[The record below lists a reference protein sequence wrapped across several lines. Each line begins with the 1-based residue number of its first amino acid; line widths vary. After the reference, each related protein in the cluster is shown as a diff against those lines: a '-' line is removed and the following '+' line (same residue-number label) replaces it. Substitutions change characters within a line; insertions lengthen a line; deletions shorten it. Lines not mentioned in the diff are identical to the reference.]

1 MKAPVAKQ
9 GLFYSLSIS
18 FMQHRVALLV
28 LLLLTIGLNACHKD
42 KATDTRLV
50 LNTLHKGSIYS
61 IDKEVTYPG
70 TDSAYVFKGDSLY
83 PGIPFLIEFNDT
95 AVIIGNSCY
104 SYLFNH
110 FYTCNTLYHTE
121 GGQLYLNNFSSLHY
135 NVSPGLFKVHV
146 QQPDTILQ
154 STDGK
159 YQMHLRTKN

>member
-18 FMQHRVALLV
+18 FMQHRFAILI
-28 LLLLTIGLNACHKD
+28 LLLLSATLGACRKEA
-42 KATDTRLV
+42 ATDGALV
-50 LNTLHKGSIYS
+50 LNTLHKGCLYKIE
-61 IDKEVTYPG
+61 KEITFPG
-70 TDSAYVFKGDSLY
+70 TDSAYVFNGDSLY

-121 GGQLYLNNFSSLHY
+121 GELLYLNSFSSMYY

-159 YQMHLRTKN
+159 YQMYLRTKN